1 MTTNIRSFVRRINRR
16 AKNIETG
23 MDETRR
29 DVVRAMLD
37 EVVISTPVDTGTSR
51 SNWQIGVNAPP
62 SSVLRAYAPGSH
74 LGIGERAN
82 AAATI
87 AAGNAVIA
95 SSSANDKLYIV
106 NNYRSI
112 GFLNDGWS
120 EQAAGNFIGRAFR
133 RAQDRIRRTRLL
145 G

>member
-1 MTTNIRSFVRRINRR
+1 
-16 AKNIETG
+16 

-37 EVVISTPVDTGTSR
+37 EVVISTPADTGTSR
-51 SNWQIGVNAPP
+51 SNWQIGVNSAP
-62 SSVLRAYAPGSH
+62 SSVLRAYAPGSK
-74 LGIGERAN
+74 LGLGERAN
-82 AAATI
+82 AAAAI
-87 AAGNAVIA
+87 AAGNAIIN
-95 SSSANDKLYIV
+95 SSSANDKLYLA

-120 EQAAGNFIGRAFR
+120 EQAAGNFIGRAIR
-133 RAQDRIRRTRLL
+133 RAQDRIRRARLL